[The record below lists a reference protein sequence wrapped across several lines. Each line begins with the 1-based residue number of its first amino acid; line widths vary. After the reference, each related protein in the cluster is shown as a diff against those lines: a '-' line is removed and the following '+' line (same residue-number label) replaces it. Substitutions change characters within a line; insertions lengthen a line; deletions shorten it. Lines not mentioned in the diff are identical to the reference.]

1 MPVRHLIGS
10 SDLASE
16 QAIEAGNFS
25 HRPPLIASP
34 TRSPRRLRT
43 AFGAPL
49 AAWRLA
55 ELGQLVDL
63 LTAGLRTVLDDL
75 LPVVAP
81 I

>member
-1 MPVRHLIGS
+1 
-10 SDLASE
+10 
-16 QAIEAGNFS
+16 
-25 HRPPLIASP
+25 
-34 TRSPRRLRT
+34 
-43 AFGAPL
+43 L

>member
-1 MPVRHLIGS
+1 
-10 SDLASE
+10 
-16 QAIEAGNFS
+16 
-25 HRPPLIASP
+25 
-34 TRSPRRLRT
+34 
-43 AFGAPL
+43 L

-81 I
+81 IWEPWLPSRRKTRRRRVGERGNRRGVLNRPVA

>member
-1 MPVRHLIGS
+1 
-10 SDLASE
+10 
-16 QAIEAGNFS
+16 
-25 HRPPLIASP
+25 
-34 TRSPRRLRT
+34 LRT